1 MPHLDNYN
9 PDHVPMIG
17 YPRYQDGEFFETA
30 AARLAWLEKKRV
42 EAVEKEKKTRP
53 DGK

>member
-30 AARLAWLEKKRV
+30 AARLAWLDAKRLEAIEKDKKP
-42 EAVEKEKKTRP
+42 EAK
-53 DGK
+53 GK